1 MDLGTIVLIMC
12 LVIAAVAVV
21 AVALVIH
28 SRGGRFTVDIG
39 GQTPRAAGGNDTSSE
54 TGFKGRLTGLG
65 LFSGGIVALLL
76 GKVWSMQLVGGEAY
90 VEQAEKNRTRTVTT
104 AAPRGRIL
112 DRNGVELVANRPSL
126 TVVAASDVADDERE
140 VQLLAN
146 LLGMP
151 RQAVRRNILDTTE
164 GVQGSRTVAV
174 DVSRRAVAYLQEHP
188 DLFPGVDVEQRTQRH
203 YPRGTLAAHVLGY
216 TGTVSQDQLDASAKD
231 DTAIEYRSGD
241 ITGQAGVEYQYESVL
256 QGVRGEQEVY
266 VDVDGNVTGTSSSV
280 PAVAG
285 SDVVLTIDANVQQA
299 AEDGLD
305 KAVEHARAAGKPA
318 VAGAVVCLDA
328 TNGDVLAMASY
339 PKFDPSI
346 FVGGIATDDWDA
358 LASEDAHYP
367 LMNRAVGGT
376 YASASTI
383 KPLSALAAL
392 DNGIVTPDSTFTCTG
407 YWTGFGEAYGQYCW
421 KKTGHGTLNLRD
433 GIVNSCNTVFYEIG
447 KGFYNSSHKEG
458 LQEKFKQ
465 WGLGSRTGIDLPAE
479 EVGRVPT
486 PEWKWDYFASYS
498 DDDRTWRGGDTTNIA
513 IGQGDILV
521 TPLQMA
527 CVYMGLANGGTIYKP
542 HVLKGIAAKEGDGT
556 VIEHKPETLD
566 TVQEDETYMDLI
578 HSGLEGMIYEE
589 DPGVAAHFTNL
600 PVKVA
605 GKTGTAERSG
615 QEPTGWFCVY
625 APADDPKY
633 VVAALVEQGGFGAS
647 SALYAVRE
655 VLGQLYDA
663 PDDATVVSSNQS
675 M

>member
-1 MDLGTIVLIMC
+1 MSLGTIVLIIC
-12 LVIAAVAVV
+12 LIIVAAAVV
-21 AVALVIH
+21 AAAVVIH
-28 SRGGRFTVDIG
+28 ARGGKFTVDIG
-39 GQTPRAAGGNDTSSE
+39 GQTPRAAGGNDTSTE

-65 LFSGGIVALLL
+65 LFSGGIIAVLL
-76 GKVWSMQLVGGEAY
+76 GKVWSMQLVGGDSY
-90 VEQAEKNRTRTVTT
+90 VEQAEQNRTRTVTT

-112 DRNGVELVANRPSL
+112 DRNGVELVTNRPSL
-126 TVVAASDVADDERE
+126 TVVAESDVADDERE

-151 RQAVRRNILDTTE
+151 RQAVRRKILDTTE

-174 DVSRRAVAYLQEHP
+174 DVSRRVVAYLEEHP
-188 DLFPGVDVEQRTQRH
+188 DLFPGVSVEQRTQRH
-203 YPRGTLAAHVLGY
+203 YPKGTLAAHVLGY
-216 TGTVSQDQLDASAKD
+216 TGTVTQDQLDASSD
-231 DTAIEYRSGD
+231 DETAIEYSSGD

-266 VDVDGNVTGTSSSV
+266 VDAEGNVTGTSTSV

-305 KAVEHARAAGKPA
+305 KAVEHARSLGKPA

-339 PKFDPSI
+339 PKYDPSI
-346 FVGGIATDDWDA
+346 FVGGIANDDWDA
-358 LASEDAHYP
+358 LSSEDSHYP
-367 LMNRAVGGT
+367 LMNRVVGGT

-392 DNGIVTPDSTFTCTG
+392 DDGIVTPESTFTCTG

-447 KGFYNSSHKEG
+447 KGFYNSDHKEG
-458 LQEKFKQ
+458 LQDKFKE
-465 WGLGSRTGIDLPAE
+465 WGLGSKTGIDLPAE
-479 EVGRVPT
+479 EAGRVPT
-486 PEWKWDYFASYS
+486 PEWKWDYFSSYS
-498 DDDRTWRGGDTTNIA
+498 DEDRTWRGGDTTNIA

-527 CVYMGLANGGTIYKP
+527 CVYMGLANDGTIYKP
-542 HVLKGIAAKEGDGT
+542 HVLKGVAAKEGDGT

-566 TVQEDETYMDLI
+566 KVEEDQSYMDLI

-589 DPGVAAHFTNL
+589 DAGVAAHFTNL

-655 VLGQLYDA
+655 VLGNLYDS